1 MGRFDY
7 DRSDIHL
14 CYQKSRRLSTET
26 IELWLEALSQYAP
39 PDSIEAIVDLG
50 CGAGR
55 FAQALAD
62 HYAVQVYGIDPSRKM
77 LTMAQQATSSPQ
89 VWFVQ
94 GGAEDIPLADGTADL
109 LFLSMVYH
117 HIQDKRQALGEFA
130 RVLKE
135 RGRLCIRTGTVDC
148 LDSYPWLQFFP
159 SARQIEAGRM
169 PSRSELNESVQ
180 ATGKFRLAKHAVI
193 HQRFAENFGEYLAKI
208 SLRGL
213 SSLKAISDDEFQD
226 GLGHL
231 ERYCQEQDTGE
242 AVFEDIDL
250 FVFRAAGRRYKNDK
264 RVFR

>member
-1 MGRFDY
+1 MTRSMDKFDY

-26 IELWLEALSQYAP
+26 VELWLEALSPYAP
-39 PDSIEAIVDLG
+39 PNSIEAIVDLG

-55 FAQALAD
+55 FTQALAD
-62 HYAVQVYGIDPSRKM
+62 HYTVQVYGIDPSRKM
-77 LTMAQQATSSPQ
+77 LTMAQQVTSSPRVQ
-89 VWFVQ
+89 FIQ

-117 HIQDKRQALGEFA
+117 HIQDKRQALDEFA

-135 RGRLCIRTGTVDC
+135 NGYLCIRTGTVDC

-159 SARQIEAGRM
+159 GARQIEASRL
-169 PSRSELNESVQ
+169 PSRSELNETVQ
-180 ATGKFRLAKHAVI
+180 AAGKFRLAKHAVI
-193 HQRFAENFGEYLAKI
+193 CQRFAENLGEYLAKI

-213 SSLKAISDDEFQD
+213 SSLKAISDDEFRA
-226 GLGHL
+226 GLGRL

-242 AVFEDIDL
+242 AVLEDIDL
-250 FVFRAAGRRYKNDK
+250 FIFCAAG
-264 RVFR
+264 